1 MESETPELLPGE
13 QKKVPDPEALPQ
25 TVTTAAA
32 FQGKPPVAKEP
43 AEAGNR
49 SGPD

>member
-13 QKKVPDPEALPQ
+13 QKKVPDPEAIPE

-32 FQGKPPVAKEP
+32 FGGKPPVAKEP
-43 AEAGNR
+43 VEVGNR
-49 SGPD
+49 SGQD